1 MGEAAALALG
11 LVFAGTNNEAIISE
25 LIAIASESEHE
36 KVIRSVCISIGL
48 ISFQSPS
55 TEFLQNLE

>member
-11 LVFAGTNNEAIISE
+11 LVFAGTNNESIVSE
-25 LIAIASESEHE
+25 LIAVASETEHE
-36 KVIRSVCISIGL
+36 KIQRSVCIAIGL

-55 TEFLQNLE
+55 AEFL